1 MTLRIHQAPA
11 KREAFRL
18 DATSSA
24 AMLEKSERQQDPA
37 HPDDETLP
45 GNLRESLPLSF

>member
-1 MTLRIHQAPA
+1 MKPFASTPPL
-11 KREAFRL
+11 
-18 DATSSA
+18 SA

-45 GNLRESLPLSF
+45 GNLRESLPLNF